1 MSRRKYFGSNI
12 KRKAVIK
19 SFFSLILDTFEDTM
33 NKILLLAAFV
43 ALIVG
48 IINDGIEHGWI
59 EGSSIFFAVAVIA
72 LVNAINNYRNQMQ
85 FQELQAKQ
93 VDSQN
98 VPVYRGSE
106 TETMTIPATELVVG
120 DIIKVINGSKV
131 PADCILIESSDL
143 KCEQSALTGEP
154 DEIHKSMVDETN
166 KHTDVDPFLIGK
178 TNVANGNGKALVVV
192 VGVNTVSGKIGER
205 LMGEGDDGE
214 ESKTP
219 LQLKLGV
226 VADKIGLYGSII
238 AIMTFL
244 IMTIKYVIIEYLT
257 MQEKMNL
264 HPDKPNSIIWID
276 VAKEIVHFFVI
287 AITIVVVAVPEGLPL
302 AVTIALAYSVSKMKD
317 QNNLVR
323 KMEASETMGG
333 TDQICTDK
341 TGTLT

>member
-1 MSRRKYFGSNI
+1 
-12 KRKAVIK
+12 
-19 SFFSLILDTFEDTM
+19 
-33 NKILLLAAFV
+33 
-43 ALIVG
+43 
-48 IINDGIEHGWI
+48 
-59 EGSSIFFAVAVIA
+59 
-72 LVNAINNYRNQMQ
+72 
-85 FQELQAKQ
+85 
-93 VDSQN
+93 
-98 VPVYRGSE
+98 
-106 TETMTIPATELVVG
+106 
-120 DIIKVINGSKV
+120 
-131 PADCILIESSDL
+131 
-143 KCEQSALTGEP
+143 
-154 DEIHKSMVDETN
+154 
-166 KHTDVDPFLIGK
+166 
-178 TNVANGNGKALVVV
+178 
-192 VGVNTVSGKIGER
+192 
-205 LMGEGDDGE
+205 MGEGDDGE